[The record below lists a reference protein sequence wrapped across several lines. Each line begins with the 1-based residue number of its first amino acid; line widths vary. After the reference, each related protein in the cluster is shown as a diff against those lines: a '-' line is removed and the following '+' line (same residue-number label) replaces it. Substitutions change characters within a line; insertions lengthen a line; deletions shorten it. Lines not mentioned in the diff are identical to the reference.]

1 MSHDTPKTTIYLQ
14 AIITTDAVPDFS
26 FFNQLAKK
34 ELDNAK
40 IRVAASESSPLLSKV
55 KEETP
60 APRFPKHDGDNSKPV
75 TEGQI
80 KFVESLAKQ
89 GKYDLEKLLASYD
102 VSDVSQLT
110 HAQAQ
115 SIFDKY
121 KNK

>member
-1 MSHDTPKTTIYLQ
+1 M
-14 AIITTDAVPDFS
+14 
-26 FFNQLAKK
+26 
-34 ELDNAK
+34 
-40 IRVAASESSPLLSKV
+40 AASEISPLLSKV
-55 KEETP
+55 NEKTP
-60 APRFPKHDGDNSKPV
+60 SPKFPKQDGDNSKPV

-115 SIFDKY
+115 AIFDKY